1 MNLEEVEKNI
11 DKEIKELST
20 STSRLF
26 KDWDKEFTP
35 VERMLLIHS
44 CFHIMCIIES
54 NILNFCNN
62 YLNAFPPVSLFKDE
76 EWIDEFNKIKHH
88 INQIKI
94 KVDEY
99 GDKHDD
105 DLLCLNEFL
114 SKMHKVLYDVD
125 NDKKAIVDRDNDPS
139 KKLQTANFNINT
151 TQAAMIEHII
161 YVINTI
167 KDYLGQLVN
176 KKNRTDVKRFNELCE
191 NEYQEYLSN
200 VWPTERIKIINESI
214 FKSNIKDRI
223 VLELDAHEYGKQFMQ
238 SDHSL
243 SSIASIFSNRDKN
256 YKHEDLY
263 IVFKAMLAIDL
274 LEDIKNNPLKYQ
286 DFGKTLT
293 QEAKKE
299 ILFACVKEIDAAKD
313 DDGNSL
319 LKNQSDWIAPYRIMV
334 EEQLFKDNE
343 YLVIES
349 FFSEIKNDLNIKI
362 SSNSL
367 SHANIDT
374 YTKPHEKWDS
384 SKSPSP
390 GIVEKRIKIAN
401 KFHELYLKKRHEY
414 LNKDK

>member
-1 MNLEEVEKNI
+1 MNLEEVEKSI
-11 DKEIKELST
+11 DKEINELKKSV
-20 STSRLF
+20 SKLY
-26 KDWDKEFTP
+26 KDWDKDFSP

-44 CFHIMCIIES
+44 CFHIMCVVES
-54 NILNFCNN
+54 NILKFCNN

-76 EWIDEFNKIKHH
+76 EWIDDFNKILMH

-105 DLLCLNEFL
+105 DLLCLNVFL
-114 SKMHKVLYDVD
+114 TKMHKVLFDVD

-151 TQAAMIEHII
+151 TQIAMIEHII

-167 KDYLGQLVN
+167 KESLGQLVN
-176 KKNRTDVKRFNELCE
+176 KKNRTDVKRFNELCK

-243 SSIASIFSNRDKN
+243 SSIASIFSDREKN

-263 IVFKAMLAIDL
+263 FVFKAMLAIDL

-362 SSNSL
+362 SSDSL

-384 SKSPSP
+384 SKSLSP

-401 KFHELYLKKRHEY
+401 KFHELYLIKRHEY
-414 LNKDK
+414 LNKHR

>member
-20 STSRLF
+20 SISRLF

-44 CFHIMCIIES
+44 CFHIMCVIES

-139 KKLQTANFNINT
+139 KKLKTANFNINT

-223 VLELDAHEYGKQFMQ
+223 VLELDAHEYGKKFMQ

-243 SSIASIFSNRDKN
+243 SSIASIFSDREKN

-313 DDGNSL
+313 VDGNSL

-362 SSNSL
+362 SSDSL

-401 KFHELYLKKRHEY
+401 KFHELYLKKRQEY

>member
-11 DKEIKELST
+11 DKEIKELSK
-20 STSRLF
+20 SISRLY

-44 CFHIMCIIES
+44 CFHIVCVVES

-243 SSIASIFSNRDKN
+243 SSIASIFSDREKN

-299 ILFACVKEIDAAKD
+299 ILFACVKEIDAAKY
-313 DDGNSL
+313 DDGKSL
-319 LKNQSDWIAPYRIMV
+319 FKNQSDWIAPYRVMV
-334 EEQLFKDNE
+334 EEQLFNNNE
-343 YLVIES
+343 YKSIET
-349 FFSEIKNDLNIKI
+349 FFMEINNDLPFKI
-362 SSNSL
+362 DSDSL
-367 SHANIDT
+367 SHANNGI
-374 YTKPHEKWDS
+374 YMQPHEKWDS
-384 SKSPSP
+384 SKEKSPS
-390 GIVEKRIKIAN
+390 IAERRIKIAN
-401 KFHELYLKKRHEY
+401 MFHDLYLKKRHEY
-414 LNKDK
+414 LNKQK

>member
-1 MNLEEVEKNI
+1 MNLEEVEKSI
-11 DKEIKELST
+11 DKEINELSE
-20 STSRLF
+20 SISRLY

-44 CFHIMCIIES
+44 CFHIVCVVES

-76 EWIDEFNKIKHH
+76 EWIDELNKIKHH

-94 KVDEY
+94 MVDEY

-151 TQAAMIEHII
+151 TQAAMIEHVI
-161 YVINTI
+161 YIINTI

-200 VWPTERIKIINESI
+200 VWPTERIKIINESK
-214 FKSNIKDRI
+214 FKSNIKEEI
-223 VLELDAHEYGKQFMQ
+223 VSELDAHEYGKQFMQ

-243 SSIASIFSNRDKN
+243 SAIASIFSDREKN

-286 DFGKTLT
+286 DFGKTLPP
-293 QEAKKE
+293 EAKKE
-299 ILFACVKEIDAAKD
+299 ILFACAKEIDGAKD
-313 DDGNSL
+313 DDGESL
-319 LKNQSDWIAPYRIMV
+319 FKNQSDWIAPYRVMV
-334 EEQLFKDNE
+334 EEQLFNANGYKSVE
-343 YLVIES
+343 T
-349 FFSEIKNDLNIKI
+349 FFMEINQELSYKI
-362 SSNSL
+362 DSGSL
-367 SHANIDT
+367 SHANNGI
-374 YTKPHEKWDS
+374 YMRPHEKWDS
-384 SKSPSP
+384 SKSSSP
-390 GIVEKRIKIAN
+390 GIIERRIKIAN

-414 LNKDK
+414 LNNHK